1 MGITRSASVPQQV
14 LRYRIRPDGRVEE
27 LVEGLAGSACTAL
40 TAAIEA
46 RLGPVVS
53 SVPTGDHYAPPAI
66 SVLTDTVP
74 SPSHVHHVAFQHG
87 PH

>member
-1 MGITRSASVPQQV
+1 MPQQV

-27 LVEGLAGSACTAL
+27 LVEGLVGPACTAL

-53 SVPTGDHYAPPAI
+53 TVPTTDHYAAQ
-66 SVLTDTVP
+66 SSATRSDVALQH
-74 SPSHVHHVAFQHG
+74 SPH
-87 PH
+87 

>member
-1 MGITRSASVPQQV
+1 MPEQV

-27 LVEGLAGSACTAL
+27 LVEGMAGPACTAL

-53 SVPTGDHYAPPAI
+53 SVPTTDHYTSSATT
-66 SVLTDTVP
+66 VLTDTV
-74 SPSHVHHVAFQHG
+74 SSSANVHHVALQHG

>member
-1 MGITRSASVPQQV
+1 MGITRSASVPHQV

-46 RLGPVVS
+46 RLGPVVTS
-53 SVPTGDHYAPPAI
+53 MPTGDHYVAAAT

-74 SPSHVHHVAFQHG
+74 SPSHVHHVALQHG